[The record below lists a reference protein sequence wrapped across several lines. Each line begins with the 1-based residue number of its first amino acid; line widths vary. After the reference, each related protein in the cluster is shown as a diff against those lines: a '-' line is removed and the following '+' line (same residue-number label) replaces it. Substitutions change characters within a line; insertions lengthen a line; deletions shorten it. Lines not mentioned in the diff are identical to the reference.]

1 MVNWNKLSEQIYWT
15 HIYMYILDTT
25 SESMQNLFYIPLPS
39 TNGWNHFPLVVK
51 MYSSCMYL
59 LHC

>member
-25 SESMQNLFYIPLPS
+25 SESMQNLFCIPLPS
-39 TNGWNHFPLVVK
+39 TNGWNHFSLVVN
-51 MYSSCMYL
+51 Y
-59 LHC
+59 